1 MNENGTLKK
10 TKQEKRK
17 FWKLNYLS
25 DKSATAVL
33 NIRTE
38 DENDEIEIKKTEVT
52 VATSVELDKC
62 AKEKFVCIIAL
73 KLWLQAVVDMFENE
87 EKSDR

>member
-1 MNENGTLKK
+1 M
-10 TKQEKRK
+10 
-17 FWKLNYLS
+17 
-25 DKSATAVL
+25 
-33 NIRTE
+33 E

-73 KLWLQAVVDMFENE
+73 KLWQQAVGDTFENE

>member
-1 MNENGTLKK
+1 M
-10 TKQEKRK
+10 
-17 FWKLNYLS
+17 
-25 DKSATAVL
+25 AVF

-38 DENDEIEIKKTEVT
+38 EENYEIEIKKTEVT

-73 KLWLQAVVDMFENE
+73 KLWQQAVGDTFENE